1 MTLQKCNKCYNLYQ
15 TRITKSNNFQ
25 LIVSFWDRIFRYKT
39 VLHCDLICFFILRVC
54 ILHTRKQNCS
64 KSFRYEQK
72 RDTKKWSFLWEN
84 ETWNFLEKNISCFLI
99 VFCCLM
105 SFGGFRWKN
114 SEVKLWLL
122 GSVFLFFLFRGFQGF
137 PGFIVGAGNFDLNG
151 GDWVG
156 DGDCVHHS
164 WLLIIQLTNSTAIK
178 IVHPFVPY

>member
-122 GSVFLFFLFRGFQGF
+122 GSVFCSFSFEVSRISWFHCWSWEFWF
-137 PGFIVGAGNFDLNG
+137 E
-151 GDWVG
+151 WVG
-156 DGDCVHHS
+156 DGDCVHLS